1 MSALKIALLK
11 IYFYLALATDPNTS
25 VWERIVVFFL
35 WILTLGPVV
44 FVVDRLHK
52 WIIDYQG
59 FTIGVVLFILLN
71 LILGGIVHQKKGD
84 FDWQLLLRKTN
95 KMVIVLLVSYF
106 TLEVLISIVGE
117 NFVVDGFRIAIQVS
131 TLLYPGSKILKNI
144 FILSEGE
151 HPPEWVMRKVYK
163 FQENGDLQ
171 ELFDKKKNNE
181 NYN

>member
-1 MSALKIALLK
+1 MTALKIAFLK
-11 IYFYLALATDPNTS
+11 IYFYLALSTDTNTS
-25 VWERIVVFFL
+25 IWDRIVTFFL
-35 WILTLGPVV
+35 WILTLGPVI
-44 FVVDRLHK
+44 FVLDRLHK
-52 WIIDYQG
+52 WITTYQG

-71 LILGGIVHQKKGD
+71 LILGGIVHHKRGD
-84 FDWQLLLRKTN
+84 FDWLELLKKTN
-95 KMVIVLLVSYF
+95 KMVIVLLVSYL

-151 HPPEWVMRKVYK
+151 HPPKWVMQKIYR

-171 ELFDKKKNNE
+171 ELFDKKPNEKNN
-181 NYN
+181 